1 MSTDILTRTTAT
13 TPDNEAMIRGSYT
26 PRSNDMRNALREII
40 GLCYRYESSEDAA
53 YQLLADLKHEL
64 NNIQTSLDRGRY

>member
-1 MSTDILTRTTAT
+1 MSEMLSRTIQNQ
-13 TPDNEAMIRGSYT
+13 PDNEAMIRGYT
-26 PRSNDMRNALREII
+26 PRSNDMRNALQEII

-53 YQLLADLKHEL
+53 YQLLADLNHEL